1 VNVTFWDHFFIQSE
15 FKGGFINMPDI
26 RTTNNPSD
34 RASQNFWFTQW
45 NWVFGYAFN
54 PFDAKN
60 KED

>member
-1 VNVTFWDHFFIQSE
+1 MD
-15 FKGGFINMPDI
+15 INYLFDQGHKNLREACGHVEKPKAKLGLH
-26 RTTNNPSD
+26 D
-34 RASQNFWFTQW
+34 RASQNFWFSQW